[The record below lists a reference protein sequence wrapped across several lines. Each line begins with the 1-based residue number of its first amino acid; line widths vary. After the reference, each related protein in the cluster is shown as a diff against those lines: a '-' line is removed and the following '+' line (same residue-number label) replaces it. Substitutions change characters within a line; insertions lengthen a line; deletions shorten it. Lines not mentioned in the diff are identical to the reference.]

1 MKKTPLTQIEKDYI
15 KLYLSDLQRTT
26 GKITPPDMEAL
37 AKKLNR
43 ELETITRFAAQQ
55 PELIHSEP
63 EKTASSAVLTHIQK
77 TIRNTILN
85 ETATG
90 KGSKVAVMSEGA
102 STLIAEQQKI
112 DTRNI
117 KSKYDRNIYRGNK

>member
-1 MKKTPLTQIEKDYI
+1 
-15 KLYLSDLQRTT
+15 
-26 GKITPPDMEAL
+26 MEAL